1 MNVFL
6 WIVQGLLA
14 VMFVM
19 AGLMK
24 ASQPK
29 EKLAASLPWVE
40 SFPLGVVRFIGVA
53 ELLGGI
59 GLILPAVTGTA
70 PILTPVAAVGLA
82 VTMALAAV
90 WHGRRKEFSAI
101 GFNAV
106 LLILSVVV
114 AWGRFGPHAF

>member
-14 VMFVM
+14 AMFVM

-24 ASQPK
+24 ATQPK

-90 WHGRRKEFSAI
+90 WHGRRKEFSSI
-101 GFNAV
+101 GINAV
-106 LLILSVVV
+106 LLILSLVV